1 MEISQEEQKR
11 YEELQLFALD
21 YARRGMTQDLKAMLD
36 VGMPVNLCDHKGNS
50 LIMLSS
56 YNGNV
61 ETTQMLVNMNAQV
74 DKKNDRGQTPL
85 AGVCFKGYL
94 DIVKILVHGGANI
107 YENNGMGTTPIMY
120 ASMFGN
126 YEIVKYLNKRNSSLK
141 SKAYLLISKI
151 FAIIKSIFKKSL
163 FVGSLFGSENVQ
175 SKRKLF

>member
-1 MEISQEEQKR
+1 MEISDEEQKR

-56 YNGNV
+56 YNENP
-61 ETTQMLVNMNAQV
+61 ETTQMLVNMGAKI

-107 YENNGMGTTPIMY
+107 YENNGMGTTPILY

-126 YEIVKYLNKRNSSLK
+126 YEIVKYLNSKNSTFK
-141 SKAYLLISKI
+141 SKIYLLISKI
-151 FAIIKSIFKKSL
+151 FGIMKGLLKKR
-163 FVGSLFGSENVQ
+163 N
-175 SKRKLF
+175 